1 MEIRKATLDDLKEIA
16 AVEAECFP
24 AAEAASEESLR
35 KRLSVFADHFWLL
48 FDGDKM
54 VGFVNGMVTDEPD
67 LSDEMYDDASMHNPD
82 GKWQMIF
89 GVDTIPEYRRQ
100 GCAGKVLSR
109 VIEDARK
116 QGREGLVLTCKD
128 KLIHYYEKFGFE
140 NEGLSK
146 SVHGDAVWY
155 QMRLKF

>member
-67 LSDEMYDDASMHNPD
+67 LSYEMYDDASMHNPD

-128 KLIHYYEKFGFE
+128 KLIHYYAKFGFE

>member
-16 AVEAECFP
+16 SVEAECFP

-128 KLIHYYEKFGFE
+128 KLIHYYAKFGFE

>member
-16 AVEAECFP
+16 EVEAECFP

-128 KLIHYYEKFGFE
+128 KLIHYYAKFGFE

>member
-82 GKWQMIF
+82 G
-89 GVDTIPEYRRQ
+89 
-100 GCAGKVLSR
+100 S
-109 VIEDARK
+109 
-116 QGREGLVLTCKD
+116 GR
-128 KLIHYYEKFGFE
+128 
-140 NEGLSK
+140 
-146 SVHGDAVWY
+146 
-155 QMRLKF
+155 